1 MHIPDGYLDIGI
13 AALFY
18 LISAGVI
25 AFATVKV
32 RKEFSEKNIP
42 LLGVV
47 AAGIFA
53 AQMLNWP
60 IPGGTSAHLVGGGVA
75 ACLLGI
81 YPSIL
86 ALTTVVGLQAL
97 IFADGGIGAL
107 GANLWNMAVIAV
119 IVSYVVFKVLSK
131 KNVALASF
139 LAGWLGITLGATF
152 AGMEIGLSSVFAYE
166 LSVTVPTMFLWHAA
180 LGVVEGFITMGVVS
194 YVSHARPDLVVGVE
208 VKV

>member
-1 MHIPDGYLDIGI
+1 MHIPDGFLDVWVAI
-13 AALFY
+13 AFY
-18 LISAGVI
+18 LLSAGVI
-25 AFATVKV
+25 SLATIKL
-32 RKEFSEKNIP
+32 RRDFSENNTL

-53 AQMLNWP
+53 AQMLNSP

-86 ALTTVVGLQAL
+86 ALTTVVTLQAL

-107 GANLWNMAVIAV
+107 GANLWNMAIVAV
-119 IVSYVVFKVLSK
+119 IVSFLVFKVVSK
-131 KNVALASF
+131 MNLGLASF

-152 AGMEIGLSSVFAYE
+152 AGIEIGLSSAFAYE
-166 LSVTVPTMFLWHAA
+166 LTVTVPTMFLWHAA
-180 LGVVEGFITMGVVS
+180 LGVVEGLITMGVVS
-194 YVSHARPDLVVGVE
+194 YVYHARPDLLMGLGV
-208 VKV
+208 KA